1 MSRPKEAYIV
11 ASEDKQHMQV
21 TCVHCGMEAAVTPEF
36 HQCRHCHGDLA
47 ALVTAEFKATYYFRK
62 AQESAAQGA
71 AFVALEQIQRGLQAQ
86 DRSDLHLL
94 AAIMY
99 ADLGREEQLRMHIG
113 AIPTDDVLRPEA
125 ESLLKRLAHHQ
136 GVKDSAV
143 HAAPPP
149 KAEGAD
155 TPGLGPRLLASVLTM
170 VIVLAVV
177 GTVTRTPNLSNLQF
191 NAWLPNGWGSALEG
205 TTGQVRALFTRDQAT
220 VTEQVPAAIQLGEDD
235 PATDTELPIPVSDAE
250 DSPAGTLHVPSVVD
264 PAPDLTTAMWR
275 EDVTQNVMGLIARE
289 TIDFTRILVD
299 RGLTDLADSEIVGVV
314 QGNHLVLIG
323 SVDSPEAKQSVLAEV
338 AKFDGLGTVD
348 AHGLQVVSP
357 KRSHVIQPGES
368 LWGIA
373 EEYLGDGSLWVEIVA
388 LNPDLELGA
397 LKAGATL
404 VIPAQHAASP
414 AQ

>member
-1 MSRPKEAYIV
+1 MLRPKEAYTV
-11 ASEDKQHMQV
+11 ASQDEKRMQV

-62 AQESAAQGA
+62 AQESAAHGA

-125 ESLLKRLAHHQ
+125 ESLLRRLARDQ
-136 GVKDSAV
+136 GVKSPGGDAEQTAKASGT
-143 HAAPPP
+143 PP
-149 KAEGAD
+149 
-155 TPGLGPRLLASVLTM
+155 TGLGPRLLASVLTM

-177 GTVTRTPNLSNLQF
+177 GTVTQAPNNLRF
-191 NAWLPNGWGSALEG
+191 TSWLPRSWSEVLGG
-205 TTGQVRALFTRDQAT
+205 TAGQVREILNRDPAAT
-220 VTEQVPAAIQLGEDD
+220 TEPMSAPRGAEELSAADTVLPVPAA
-235 PATDTELPIPVSDAE
+235 ATQ
-250 DSPAGTLHVPSVVD
+250 DSPADILPTPSVAE
-264 PAPDLTTAMWR
+264 PAPDLATAMWR
-275 EDVTQNVMGLIARE
+275 QNVTQNVMGLIARE
-289 TIDFTRILVD
+289 TIDFTQILVG

-314 QGNHLVLIG
+314 QGDHLVLIG
-323 SVDSPEAKQSVLAEV
+323 SVDSLAAKQSVLAEV
-338 AKFDGLGTVD
+338 SKFEGLGSVD
-348 AHGLQVVSP
+348 AYRLQVVLP
-357 KRSHVIQPGES
+357 KRSHVIQQGES

-373 EEYLGDGSLWVEIVA
+373 EKYLGDGALWVEIVA

-397 LKAGATL
+397 LKAGTTL
-404 VIPAQHAASP
+404 VIPPAPQTASTV
-414 AQ
+414 Q